1 VSGVEATERFAEL
14 VSRPASEIPLDQAS
28 LWLAAHARP
37 DLDVAAELAH
47 LDDLAAHCGASTL
60 DGLTGYLF
68 VDLGYRGNA
77 RDYYDPR
84 NSYLDQVRARRLGI
98 PITLSILAIVVGRRL
113 GLSLEGVGMPG
124 HFLLRDQGDESVF
137 LDPFGGGG
145 LLDRQG
151 CQATFHALHGPD
163 APFHEAFLEP
173 VSNRIVLARMLA
185 NLRSVFLSRGDR
197 QSLLW
202 VLHLRTLLPDS
213 SAEDRADFAAGL
225 ASLGRFDAA
234 ANEYDVAADGL
245 GGSLG
250 AELHRNAVR
259 LRARL
264 N

>member
-1 VSGVEATERFAEL
+1 MSRVEATERFAEL
-14 VSRPASEIPLDQAS
+14 VSRPPSEIPLDQAA

-37 DLDVAAELAH
+37 DLDVAGELGR
-47 LDDLAAHCGASTL
+47 LDDLAAGCAGTTVEALMTH
-60 DGLTGYLF
+60 LF

-77 RDYYDPR
+77 RNYYDPR

-98 PITLSILAIVVGRRL
+98 PITLSIQAIVVGRRL
-113 GLSLEGVGMPG
+113 DLSLQGVGMPG
-124 HFLLRDQGDESVF
+124 HFLVRDQRNASVF
-137 LDPFGGGG
+137 VDPFGGGT
-145 LLDRQG
+145 LLDPAG
-151 CQATFHALHGPD
+151 CEAIFHALHGAE
-163 APFHEAFLEP
+163 APFDEGFLAP
-173 VSNRIVLARMLA
+173 ASTPTVLARMLA

-202 VLHLRTLLPDS
+202 VLQLRTLLPDS

-234 ANEYDVAADGL
+234 ATEYDVAADGL

-250 AELHRNAVR
+250 AELRRNAVR